1 MNLIIDT
8 DVALGVVHEDRPR
21 DIDDAFAI
29 IEAINDDALNLLG
42 VTTVYGN
49 APLDLV
55 NRAAQELLTVKD
67 VSIPIVSGAASATRS
82 GSNDAV
88 EFMAE
93 QLGRQRLHIAAIGPL
108 TNVGLLVKRYPE
120 RVANIE
126 SVVIVAGRSQGRSFF
141 IGDQGP
147 VNDFNFENDAM
158 AASVVLESGVSAV
171 LAGFEL
177 TSQVTVT
184 AQDLYPLTQQGSVG
198 LHCYQRCQDWIN
210 FWLERFPEDNGIHPW
225 DSAAIAWLSH
235 PEWFIA
241 EQRGWRLRQEGEV
254 PQLET
259 DRHFD
264 GKQVTFL
271 TGFAGSGAADFVQN
285 IVSNIR

>member
-1 MNLIIDT
+1 
-8 DVALGVVHEDRPR
+8 
-21 DIDDAFAI
+21 
-29 IEAINDDALNLLG
+29 NLLG

-67 VSIPIVSGAASATRS
+67 ASIPIVSGAVSATRS

-120 RVANIE
+120 RIANIE

-158 AASVVLESGVSAV
+158 AARALLESGVCAV

-184 AQDLYPLTQQGSVG
+184 ARDLYPLTQQGGVG
-198 LHCYQRCQDWIN
+198 LHCYQRCQDWMN

-271 TGFAGSGAADFVQN
+271 TGFTGSGAADFVQN

>member
-42 VTTVYGN
+42 VTTVHGN

-210 FWLERFPEDNGIHPW
+210 FWLERFPKDNGIHPW